1 MPFPTSWCE
10 IDRAALLHNLDVFA
24 SLVNGPAHLLPVV
37 KANAYGH
44 GLLPV
49 TEALIQGGVQRVGVN
64 ELDEGLALR
73 ARWPGLGVVVLGHV
87 PEDGLPEAVRAGLD
101 VVVYREDVLLRL
113 ARAAEAQ
120 GVAARVH
127 LKVETGTHRQ
137 GVEPDALVHLAR
149 LAAGVPSVTIEGLS
163 THFADIED
171 TTDDRFAREQLAR
184 FHQAVALLAAHGVR
198 PRFLHCANTA
208 ATLNMPETHHDLA
221 RVGIGLYGLWPSQET
236 LIASLLRGTKAEL
249 RPVLTW
255 KTGIAQVKDVPAG
268 AYLGYGRTFRA
279 TSQLRVAILPVGYY
293 DGYDRGLSNQAH
305 VLIRGHRAPV
315 RGRIC
320 MNMAMVD
327 VTHVPGVS
335 PHDQVVLLG
344 ASGDERVRAED
355 LAAICATIHYEITTR
370 ISERIPR
377 RLVG

>member
-10 IDRAALLHNLDVFA
+10 LDRAALLHNLSVFA
-24 SLVNGPAHLLPVV
+24 GLVQGVERLLPVV

-44 GLLPV
+44 GLTEV
-49 TEALIQGGVQRVGVN
+49 TGVLVEAGVRRVGVN
-64 ELDEGLALR
+64 DLGEGLALK
-73 ARWPGLGVVVLGHV
+73 ARWPDLGVLVLGHV
-87 PEDGLPEAVRAGLD
+87 PEDGLAEAVRAGLD
-101 VVVYREDVLLRL
+101 LVVYRDDVLRRL
-113 ARAAEAQ
+113 ARAAEVL
-120 GVAARVH
+120 GTTARVH
-127 LKVETGTHRQ
+127 LKAETGTHRQ
-137 GVEPDALVHLAR
+137 GLEPDALLHLAR
-149 LAAGVPSVTIEGLS
+149 AAAGLPSVAIEGLS

-171 TTDDRFAREQLAR
+171 TTDDRFAREQLER
-184 FHQAVALLAAHGVR
+184 FHAAALLLAGHGIR
-198 PRFLHCANTA
+198 PRVLHCANTA

-236 LIASLLRGTKAEL
+236 YIASLLRGTAAEL
-249 RPVLTW
+249 RPVLSW
-255 KTGIAQVKDVPAG
+255 KTMIAQVKDVPAG

-279 TSQLRVAILPVGYY
+279 TSPVRVAVLPIGYY
-293 DGYDRGLSNQAH
+293 DGYDRGLSNLAH

-320 MNMAMVD
+320 MNMALVD
-327 VTHVPGVS
+327 VTDVPNVS
-335 PHDQVVLLG
+335 ERDEVVLLG

-355 LAAICATIHYEITTR
+355 LAAICGTIHYEITTR

>member
-10 IDRAALLHNLDVFA
+10 IDRTALSHNLGVFA
-24 SLVNGPAHLLPVV
+24 GLVGGPERLLPVV

-49 TEALIQGGVQRVGVN
+49 TEVLVAGGVQRVGVN

-73 ARWPGLGVVVLGHV
+73 ARWPELGVVVLGHV
-87 PEDGLPEAVRAGLD
+87 PDEGLPEAVRAGLD
-101 VVVYREDVLLRL
+101 LVVYRDDVLLQL
-113 ARAAEAQ
+113 ARAADAQ
-120 GVAARVH
+120 GTRARVH
-127 LKVETGTHRQ
+127 LKAETGTNRQ
-137 GVEPDALVHLAR
+137 GLEPDGLLHLAR
-149 LAAGVPSVTIEGLS
+149 LAASLPSVSLEGLS

-171 TTDDRFAREQLAR
+171 TTDDRYAREQLAR
-184 FHQAVALLAAHGVR
+184 FHQAADLLAAHGVR
-198 PRFLHCANTA
+198 PRLLHCANTA

-236 LIASLLRGTKAEL
+236 LIASLLKGTRAEL
-249 RPVLTW
+249 RPALTW
-255 KTGIAQVKDVPAG
+255 KTSIAQIKDVPAG

-279 TSQLRVAILPVGYY
+279 TSHLRVAVLPIGYY

-320 MNMAMVD
+320 MNMALVD

-335 PHDQVVLLG
+335 MHDQVVLLG

-355 LAAICATIHYEITTR
+355 LAALCGTIHYEITTR